1 MTIPHTR
8 DRVLLGVAAG
18 GLTAL
23 LAACGGGGSN
33 GSSSG
38 SGTTTAPAPSM
49 AAASG
54 TQVTAKLTDFH
65 IQLSTQKYHPG
76 RYTFTA
82 QNMGHHEHA
91 LELDGPGG
99 NNRSKTLEPGQST
112 TFTVTLKS
120 GSYQVFCPV
129 DGHKDLGMK
138 THITVGGTPASPS
151 TSNDNTSTN
160 NGY

>member
-8 DRVLLGVAAG
+8 HRVLLGVAAG

-33 GSSSG
+33 SG
-38 SGTTTAPAPSM
+38 SGSGATTAPAPSKP
-49 AAASG
+49 AASG

-65 IQLSTQKYHPG
+65 IQLSTQTFQAG

-91 LELDGPGG
+91 LELEGPGG
-99 NNRSKTLEPGQST
+99 ESRSKTLDPGQST
-112 TFTVTLKS
+112 TLTVTLKP
-120 GSYQVFCPV
+120 GSYQVYCPV

-138 THITVGGTPASPS
+138 THITVGGTPASTSDTNTS
-151 TSNDNTSTN
+151 TSN
-160 NGY
+160 GY

>member
-33 GSSSG
+33 SSG
-38 SGTTTAPAPSM
+38 TGATTAPAPSKP
-49 AAASG
+49 ATSG

-65 IQLSTQKYHPG
+65 IQLSAQNFQPG

-99 NNRSKTLEPGQST
+99 ENRSKTLEPGQSAT
-112 TFTVTLKS
+112 LTVTLKP
-120 GSYQVFCPV
+120 GSYQVYCPV

-138 THITVGGTPASPS
+138 THLAVGGTPAPTSSDTS
-151 TSNDNTSTN
+151 TSN
-160 NGY
+160 GY